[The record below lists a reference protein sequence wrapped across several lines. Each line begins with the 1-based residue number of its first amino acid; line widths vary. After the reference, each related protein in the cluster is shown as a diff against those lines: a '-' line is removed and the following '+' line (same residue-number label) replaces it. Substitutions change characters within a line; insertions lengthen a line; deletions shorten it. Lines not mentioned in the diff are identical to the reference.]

1 MKTILEMLAPGE
13 YVSGEAISR
22 VLGVSRAAVWKKI
35 SALREAGCA
44 GAILGR
50 ALYENAFTLEEAL
63 NSLS

>member
-35 SALREAGCA
+35 GALR
-44 GAILGR
+44 
-50 ALYENAFTLEEAL
+50 
-63 NSLS
+63 